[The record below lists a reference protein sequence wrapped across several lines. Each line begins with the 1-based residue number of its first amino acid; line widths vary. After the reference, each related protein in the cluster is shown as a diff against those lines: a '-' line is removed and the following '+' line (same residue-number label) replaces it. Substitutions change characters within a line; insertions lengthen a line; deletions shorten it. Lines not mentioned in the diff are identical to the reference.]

1 MGMVYSYSERQFLIY
16 SFIKR
21 VGPSPED
28 CLETLFGLQTA
39 KALYKLKQSGYLR
52 FIKIRNIEFWLL
64 PDNGYFDPLKQET
77 LAWFAV
83 RLEQAEGKYKKEYGI
98 SPKGN
103 KFMFTYS
110 PGQIHITDEVNRKF
124 VARLED
130 LRRFPFKECLK
141 WEKHAKTP

>member
-1 MGMVYSYSERQFLIY
+1 MGTVYSYSERQFLIY

-21 VGPSPED
+21 VGPSPEN
-28 CLETLFGLQTA
+28 CLEALFGLQTA
-39 KALYKLKQSGYLR
+39 DALYKLKQSGYLR
-52 FIKIRNIEFWLL
+52 FTKIRGIDFWLL

-77 LAWFAV
+77 IAWFAV
-83 RLEQAEGKYKKEYGI
+83 RLEQAEGKYDGEYGS

-103 KFMFTYS
+103 RFMFTYS

-130 LRRFPFKECLK
+130 LRRLPFKECLK
-141 WEKHAKTP
+141 WEKHTKTP